1 MKSIMPQL
9 NAKSTVPIYL
19 QLFEYIRNSILAGEI
34 VYGEKLP
41 SLRNLSDALGI
52 SITTTGLAYE
62 QLEVEGYIVSK
73 PRSGYYVRELS
84 FPQRNSSNAVS
95 IGRPDI
101 YGSDFDKSDIGGSD
115 FDKSDIGRSN
125 IGKSDA
131 GRYYFGRPDSAK
143 AFTQDKQM
151 ISESI
156 PQRKDYQYD
165 LSSFDFVK
173 WKKCFSKVLNEHP
186 EELLFESDPQGEPAL
201 RNEIAKYVFYSRGVR
216 CRPDQIV
223 IAAGMQ
229 QITALLASLLKHVGI
244 EHVAVEKPGYDP
256 VISSFRDRS
265 FAITEVPVRE
275 DGIQI
280 EKLPANIQAAA
291 YVNPS
296 NQFPTGA
303 VMPIAR
309 RYQLL
314 EWADSNNSYII
325 EDDYDSELRYIGRPI
340 PAMQGLDTHD
350 RVIYLGSF
358 SSTLFAAIKISYM
371 VLPDILADVYHNIS
385 STYTQ
390 TCSKTEQLTLA
401 LFMEKGYYQT
411 GIKKIRR
418 LYSQKLNAVIEAF
431 ADDQEIQTT
440 NTFSGINVLL
450 RTSSTKKDSIKSDSA
465 KSDSIKSDPAKS
477 DSAQSDSNDLTR
489 KILSRAGDLGIK
501 MQLISDDKLLFYYN
515 QIPLEEIPKLVD
527 ELRKK

>member
-9 NAKSTVPIYL
+9 DPKSAVPIYI
-19 QLFEYIRNSILAGEI
+19 QLFDYIKDSILSGEI
-34 VYGEKLP
+34 VHGEKLT
-41 SLRNLSDALGI
+41 SLRNLSESLGI
-52 SITTTGLAYE
+52 SITTTALAYE

-73 PRSGYYVRELS
+73 PRSGYFVREV
-84 FPQRNSSNAVS
+84 PAAVS
-95 IGRPDI
+95 KPTASEDPSP
-101 YGSDFDKSDIGGSD
+101 SDLPAHKE
-115 FDKSDIGRSN
+115 KLL
-125 IGKSDA
+125 
-131 GRYYFGRPDSAK
+131 
-143 AFTQDKQM
+143 
-151 ISESI
+151 
-156 PQRKDYQYD
+156 YD

-173 WKKCFSKVLNEHP
+173 WKKCFSKVLNEYP
-186 EELLFESDPQGEPAL
+186 EELLFESDPRGEAAL
-201 RNEIAKYVFYSRGVR
+201 RNEIAKYVYYSRGVR
-216 CRPDQIV
+216 CTPEQIV

-229 QITALLASLLKHVGI
+229 QITALLASLLKRMGI
-244 EHVAVEKPGYDP
+244 EHVAVEDPGYDP

-265 FAITEVPVRE
+265 FAITKVPVER
-275 DGIQI
+275 DGIKI

-314 EWADSNNSYII
+314 EWAAANNSYII

-340 PAMQGLDTHD
+340 PAMQGLDTQD

-371 VLPDILADVYHNIS
+371 VMPGALADTYRDIS

-390 TCSKTEQLTLA
+390 TCSKAEQLTLA
-401 LFMEKGYYQT
+401 LFMQKGYYQT
-411 GIKKIRR
+411 GIKRIRR
-418 LYSQKLNAVIEAF
+418 LYSQKLSAVIEAF
-431 ADDQEIQTT
+431 DGDEDIQTL

-450 RTSSTKKDSIKSDSA
+450 RSEDENVISRI
-465 KSDSIKSDPAKS
+465 
-477 DSAQSDSNDLTR
+477 LTR
-489 KILSRAGDLGIK
+489 SAGLGIR
-501 MQLISDDKLLFYYN
+501 MQQLDEKELIFYYN
-515 QIPLEEIPKLVD
+515 QIPLEEIPKLIE